1 MTDAIYLAVVWYTD
15 GDTLETMPMT
25 TKTKTKTERPS
36 IDGDAGLGLINLNR
50 ALSGRPEVSPEE
62 WAARRKGS
70 KASKDSTSAPRVRGA
85 KTPKASTS
93 KAPKDDFARILRAAL
108 VKSDQTLY
116 RVSMDTGIGQD
127 VLSRFVREE
136 RGLSLETASR
146 LAMHLGYQLK
156 RG

>member
-1 MTDAIYLAVVWYTD
+1 
-15 GDTLETMPMT
+15 MT
-25 TKTKTKTERPS
+25 TATKTRAATESHGLALVNMARLQ
-36 IDGDAGLGLINLNR
+36 AGQDELT
-50 ALSGRPEVSPEE
+50 PEQWS
-62 WAARRKGS
+62 ARRK
-70 KASKDSTSAPRVRGA
+70 ASRRAKTTTSAPRVQRA